1 MALNI
6 LIEGIGED
14 RLSDLVLNIPVAG
27 ELIAGLIG
35 LIPNCAASVVITQ
48 LYLEGI
54 IGAGP
59 MMTGLLAGA
68 GVGVLLLC
76 RMNHGRMKQNIGI
89 IVFLYTSSVLWGI
102 LIDYIGVSF

>member
-1 MALNI
+1 LNGVI
-6 LIEGIGED
+6 GGIGEEK
-14 RLSDLVLNIPVAG
+14 LSGLVLSMPVVG

-48 LYLEGI
+48 LYLQGL

-59 MMTGLLAGA
+59 MMTGLLSGA

-76 RMNHGRMKQNIGI
+76 RMNKKHPRQNIGI
-89 IVFLYTSSVLWGI
+89 IAFLYLASVFWGV
-102 LIDYIGVSF
+102 LIEFLSIRF